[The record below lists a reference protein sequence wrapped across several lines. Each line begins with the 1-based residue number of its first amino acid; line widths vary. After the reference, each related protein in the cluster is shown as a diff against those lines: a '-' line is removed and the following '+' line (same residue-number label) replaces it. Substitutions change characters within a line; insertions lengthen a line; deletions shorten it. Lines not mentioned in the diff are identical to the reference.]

1 MNEAD
6 RKDEKQELGQRAKA
20 AAVKA
25 ISELGSSLSSTE
37 RCHARPVIASTEFL
51 WSRQCTDRMW
61 LLESVMTKFKPL
73 LLPTLAGWHMAGA
86 GGFRWAEIGDA
97 LESFG
102 GPGLLWYADEVFGDF
117 TLNVEWR
124 VMRPEDNSGVFLRCP
139 ALGSDVRPAVENGY
153 EVQIDER
160 GLDPATGRLDCP
172 LHKTGAIYGL
182 APATGNASL
191 PIGSWNLFEITA
203 KKRKLPFG

>member
-1 MNEAD
+1 
-6 RKDEKQELGQRAKA
+6 
-20 AAVKA
+20 
-25 ISELGSSLSSTE
+25 
-37 RCHARPVIASTEFL
+37 
-51 WSRQCTDRMW
+51 
-61 LLESVMTKFKPL
+61 MTKFKPL

-203 KKRKLPFG
+203 KKAAIAVRLNDVEISHLDAGSREPCGHIALQAHHTGSMVQFRRLEIVPM